1 MKKLI
6 LICLLATGCASSP
19 IVDPKSSK
27 TPQNY
32 YADRTECEAIA
43 SEVSYGWEMFKS
55 AALQGLLGGLVG
67 AAGGNNGAGI
77 GAASGAIVGAGKGA
91 YDTNHSR
98 AGIVRKCLEGRGYS
112 VLK

>member
-1 MKKLI
+1 MKRIL
-6 LICLLATGCASSP
+6 LICLLASGCASSP

-27 TPQNY
+27 TPGNY

-43 SEVSYGWEMFKS
+43 GEVSYSWEMFKG
-55 AALQGLLGGLVG
+55 AAVQGILGGFIG
-67 AAGGNNGAGI
+67 ATGGGHGAQI

-91 YDTNHSR
+91 WNTQSSR
-98 AGIVRKCLEGRGYS
+98 ADIVRKCLAGRGYS

>member
-1 MKKLI
+1 MKRL
-6 LICLLATGCASSP
+6 LICLLLTGCASAP

-27 TPQNY
+27 TPENF

-43 SEVSYGWEMFKS
+43 GEVSYGWEMTKS
-55 AALQGLLGGLVG
+55 ALIQGLLGGLVG
-67 AAGGNNGAGI
+67 AAGGGHGAEI

-91 YDTNHSR
+91 WDTNHNR
-98 AGIVRKCLEGRGYS
+98 ADIVRRCLVGRGYN